1 MKAHEYN
8 DQSILSIGPFTVTF
22 VKTKHPVPCYG
33 MRIEA
38 DGKSLFYTADSAF
51 LESFVPFGRNVD
63 LLLCECN
70 FYGNMD
76 ASDAGHMTSLDAG
89 KLAHEANVKKL
100 ILTHLPHFGE
110 LDQLVTEAKSIYK
123 GKVELARKDMEII
136 YLGGENML
144 FIDNK
149 GITDPRINLAI
160 EEYALK
166 NLDINES
173 YLLFYINQPSI
184 IIGKNQNTIEEIN
197 TDYVEKQGLHVVRR
211 LSGGGAVYH
220 DLGNLNFSFITKDDG
235 ESFHNFKKFTE
246 PVVTALHKLGVK
258 AELSGRN
265 DIIAEGRKISGNA
278 QFSTKGRMFSHG
290 TLLFDSEMENVV
302 SALNVKKDKIE
313 SKGIKSI
320 RSRVANISEFLSKK
334 MTIEEFRSTLLDF
347 IFDDNNVEEYILTE
361 EDWKKIHEL
370 SKERYQNWD
379 WNYGK
384 SPKFNLQHSNR
395 FPIGQID
402 VRLEV
407 NKGIIENCK
416 IYGDFF
422 GVGNIEEIEEKL
434 TGTRYERKEIAQSL
448 EGVDIPHYFGNI
460 TREEFL
466 DLVY

>member
-1 MKAHEYN
+1 M
-8 DQSILSIGPFTVTF
+8 Q
-22 VKTKHPVPCYG
+22 
-33 MRIEA
+33 
-38 DGKSLFYTADSAF
+38 
-51 LESFVPFGRNVD
+51 
-63 LLLCECN
+63 
-70 FYGNMD
+70 
-76 ASDAGHMTSLDAG
+76 
-89 KLAHEANVKKL
+89 
-100 ILTHLPHFGE
+100 
-110 LDQLVTEAKSIYK
+110 
-123 GKVELARKDMEII
+123 
-136 YLGGENML
+136 

-173 YLLFYINQPSI
+173 YLLFYINEPSI

-235 ESFHNFKKFTE
+235 DSFHNFKKFTE
-246 PVVTALHKLGVK
+246 PVIEALNKLGVK

-265 DIIAEGRKISGNA
+265 DILAEGRKISGNA
-278 QFSTKGRMFSHG
+278 QFSTRGRMFSHG

-302 SALNVKKDKIE
+302 SALRVKKDKIE

-320 RSRVANISEFLSKK
+320 RSRVANISEFLEEK
-334 MTIEEFRSTLLDF
+334 MTIEEFRSTLLKY
-347 IFDDNNVEEYILTE
+347 IFNDSDVEEYVLTD
-361 EDWKKIHEL
+361 EDWDRIHAL

-384 SPKFNLQHSNR
+384 SPSFNLQHSHR
-395 FPIGQID
+395 FPVGQID

-407 NKGIIENCK
+407 KKGTIENCK

-422 GVGNIEEIEEKL
+422 GVGNVDEIEEKL
-434 TGTRYERKEIAQSL
+434 TGIRYERNEIERVL
-448 EGVDIPHYFGNI
+448 EAVDIQHYFGKV
-460 TREEFL
+460 TKEEFI